1 VTDKALHVELI
12 KTEGCSHCAQVKE
25 ILERLKPEY
34 PGLKVEEIL
43 MTTDKGM
50 ELVGKYGIMA
60 SPGVIIN
67 GKLAF
72 TGGATEAQIRDALD
86 NAQAGNYT

>member
-1 VTDKALHVELI
+1 MIEIELV
-12 KTEGCSHCAQVKE
+12 KTQNCSHCARVKE
-25 ILERLKPEY
+25 VLKKLAPEF
-34 PGLKVEEIL
+34 PDMKVKEIL

-50 ELVGKYGIMA
+50 ELVQKYGIMA

-72 TGGATEAQIRDALD
+72 TGGASESQLRNKLNDYK
-86 NAQAGNYT
+86 NK

>member
-1 VTDKALHVELI
+1 MINVQLV
-12 KTEGCSHCAQVKE
+12 KTQDCSHCGQVKD
-25 ILERLKPEY
+25 LLKKLAPEF
-34 PGLKVEEIL
+34 PEMKVKEIL

-50 ELVGKYGIMA
+50 ELVQKHGIMS

-72 TGGATEAQIRDALD
+72 TGGASEEQLRKKL
-86 NAQAGNYT
+86 NAYKS